1 MEKRISHVPG
11 NEESVQNSQEAVIGE
26 VDQDV
31 AMFAAFKVF
40 GFGRIWASILSGN
53 SGRFSL
59 IVVAGW
65 EAYKISRSA
74 FWSSIIAFCILMP
87 VAFIGPVAGATA
99 DRINKA
105 SQMAIGQTVA
115 MIAALLAAIFL
126 YFGHLTLGLLVAT
139 TAGVGVGN
147 AIQNPAWA
155 SLTPAVIGVKR
166 MVNGGAMIR
175 IAQQGSEFLGPA
187 VATPLLVRFGPIPVY
202 VLCGICYGIASSL
215 SVSLRKHVPRIPSTR
230 RGVYNP
236 LKEALVYVFTKQRLV
251 GALLI
256 VVGLHC
262 GLTMAYTGI
271 LPKLAE
277 SNLQGSSGIYGGLLV
292 AVGIGAIIGAILV
305 IIFARWLDLKFMLV
319 LTGVVSGLSLVL
331 LGASMDAPLALAG
344 AVMVGASQ
352 SAFMALYLALLQGTA
367 APEFRG
373 RVAAFSNILV
383 GSTMSS
389 FALLWGWLTTAFPV
403 AWVIAVPGIVFVISL
418 GVMMIATPWLKP
430 PKLTRIPVLGP
441 ADL

>member
-1 MEKRISHVPG
+1 VPD
-11 NEESVQNSQEAVIGE
+11 SKDTAQTPREAIIGE

-31 AMFAAFKVF
+31 SMFASFKVF

-74 FWSSIIAFCILMP
+74 FWSSIIAFCILIP
-87 VAFIGPVAGATA
+87 VAFVGPIAGAAA

-105 SQMAIGQTVA
+105 TQMAIGQTIA
-115 MIAALLAAIFL
+115 MISALLAAVFL
-126 YFGHLTLGLLVAT
+126 YFGHLSLGLLVT
-139 TAGVGVGN
+139 TTTGVGIGN

-155 SLTPAVIGVKR
+155 SLTPAVIGVRR

-187 VATPLLVRFGPIPVY
+187 LATPLLVRFGPIPVY
-202 VLCGICYGIASSL
+202 ILSGVCYGNACAL
-215 SVSLRKHVPRIPSTR
+215 SISLRKHVPQGLSTQ
-230 RGVYNP
+230 RGIYNP
-236 LKEALVYVFTKQRLV
+236 LKEALVYVSTKQRLV
-251 GALLI
+251 GALL
-256 VVGLHC
+256 VLVGLHC
-262 GLTMAYTGI
+262 GLTMAYTGV

-277 SNLQGSSGIYGGLLV
+277 SNLQGSSGIYGTLLV
-292 AVGIGAIIGAILV
+292 TVGIGAIIGALLV
-305 IIFARWLDLKFMLV
+305 IIFARWLDLKFMLAF
-319 LTGVVSGLSLVL
+319 TGVVSGLSLVL
-331 LGASMDAPLALAG
+331 LGASRSSPLALAG
-344 AVMVGASQ
+344 ALLVGASQ

-367 APEFRG
+367 APEIRG

-389 FALLWGWLTTAFPV
+389 FALLWGWLATAFPIP
-403 AWVIAVPGIVFVISL
+403 WVIAVPGVLFVISL
-418 GVMMIATPWLKP
+418 GVMMIATPWLRP
-430 PKLTRIPVLGP
+430 PKLTRTPALGS
-441 ADL
+441 ANL